1 MQAKEFF
8 DFVVEMRENQK
19 EYFRTRSK
27 DALEKSKRIERVI
40 DAEIARVKQIL
51 SEREKQK
58 QQTK

>member
-1 MQAKEFF
+1 M
-8 DFVVEMRENQK
+8 VEMRENQK

-27 DALEKSKRIERVI
+27 EALEKSKRIERVI

>member
-27 DALEKSKRIERVI
+27 EALEKSKRIERVI

>member
-40 DAEIARVKQIL
+40 DA
-51 SEREKQK
+51 
-58 QQTK
+58 

>member
-27 DALEKSKRIERVI
+27 EALEKSKRIERVV

>member
-27 DALEKSKRIERVI
+27 EALEKSKHIERVI